1 MKWQTAKLGPRTGS
15 VLGAAAL
22 TMILA
27 TSAAAPPAFADEG
40 TALCLARQQASE
52 SAKRAQANAL
62 EEAKSEIAWAKTL
75 VLTLNDLP
83 VEAQE
88 QYVTEENTRYLIY
101 MNSPEMPASMR
112 NALGIPANA
121 RTVFGALDEGKTTPF
136 ADRPAIPASPD
147 GRVPAVP
154 SGQELLDNAMNGY
167 TALSKLRVSTSCTV
181 THSNGTTQAW
191 STGGDTAAVQRETNK
206 LNAAIGALRA
216 EVAVFRAAEA
226 LRLAKAESD
235 RVQSAIA
242 ADRAEQNRAT
252 TLYEAELA
260 RRIPR
265 IPM

>member
-15 VLGAAAL
+15 VLGAAFL

-52 SAKRAQANAL
+52 SAKQAQAIAL
-62 EEAKSEIAWAKTL
+62 EDAKSEIAWAKTL
-75 VLTLNDLP
+75 VLTLDDLT

-88 QYVTEENTRYLIY
+88 QYVTEENTRFLIY
-101 MNSPEMPASMR
+101 MNSPMPASMR

-136 ADRPAIPASPD
+136 AERPAIPASPD

-206 LNAAIGALRA
+206 LNAAIGALSA

-242 ADRAEQNRAT
+242 ADRAEQNRAK